1 MSFNKSRHAKY
12 WRMCANVLPD
22 HYISGDASRMFLGF
36 FIVGGLDLIHGLDDV
51 KSEERQGWI
60 DWIYHC
66 QVPDG
71 GFRGFP
77 GTNLQGQRSTL
88 NEHWD
93 PANVPNSFF
102 GLACLLILGDDLAG
116 INREAWMQWLPKL
129 QRQDGSFGE
138 ILGEEDSIEGGRDLR
153 YCCCAA
159 GIAYILSDPATQPYW
174 PIFDEDRLI
183 DYISSCQNYNGGYG
197 ESPLREPHSGLNYCA
212 IATLGLLARLNGPA
226 AARANAILGNSTH
239 CIRWMMERQTTV
251 IFEEAEAWEEG
262 SDGDQTNEDDL
273 RNRYF
278 APADVVGFSGRDNK
292 IADTCYCFWNA
303 GALAI
308 LGVEKHINIA
318 GMRQYLLEKTQH
330 TIGGFG
336 KGPGGLPDVLHSYLA
351 LAALALS
358 HEGGIKR
365 LDPALCISK
374 DAAKNLDNVVW
385 RRRRS

>member
-1 MSFNKSRHAKY
+1 
-12 WRMCANVLPD
+12 MCANVLPD

-36 FIVGGLDLIHGLDDV
+36 FIVGGLDLIHGLDDI

-77 GTNLQGQRSTL
+77 GTDLQGKRSEL
-88 NEHWD
+88 NDHWD
-93 PANVPNSFF
+93 PANLPNSFF
-102 GLACLLILGDDLAG
+102 GLASLLILGDDLAR
-116 INREAWMQWLPKL
+116 IDRAAWMQWLPKL

-138 ILGEEDSIEGGRDLR
+138 ILGQHDSIEGGRDLR

-159 GIAYILSDPATQPYW
+159 GIAYVLHDPATQPYR

-212 IATLGLLARLNGPA
+212 MATLALLARLNGPA
-226 AARANAILGNSTH
+226 AARASAILSNSTH
-239 CIRWMMERQTTV
+239 CIRWMMERQTNV
-251 IFEEAEAWEEG
+251 LFEEPEGSEEG
-262 SDGDQTNEDDL
+262 SEAGLVEVQKGGADGKGLYAQ
-273 RNRYF
+273 YF
-278 APADVVGFSGRDNK
+278 APTDVVGFSGRDNK
-292 IADTCYCFWNA
+292 VADTCYCFWNA

-308 LGVEKHINIA
+308 LGVEKHINTV
-318 GMRQYLLEKTQH
+318 GVRQYLLEKTQH
-330 TIGGFG
+330 PIGGFG
-336 KGPGGLPDVLHSYLA
+336 KGPGGLPDVLHSYLG
-351 LAALALS
+351 LAALAVS
-358 HEGGIKR
+358 REGGIKG

-374 DAAKNLDNVVW
+374 DAAKNLEKVVW
-385 RRRRS
+385 RRKRP